1 MGLSFIFDF
10 SDFLKDKGTEIDDEK
25 NKNEILDKNLQYM
38 ENIHMK
44 IKILKKYY

>member
-44 IKILKKYY
+44 IQILKKY